1 LYANLIKKRREQNS
15 MPRILVID
23 DDVNL
28 RELIRR
34 FLERAGYEVL
44 IAENGRVALEKQRQT
59 PADLIIT
66 DIFMPGKEGTEI
78 IMELNTEFPGTKIIV
93 ISGGGKIADIDFL
106 KLAEDLGALKTFQK
120 PFKQE
125 ELLAAVEE
133 LL

>member
-1 LYANLIKKRREQNS
+1 

>member
-1 LYANLIKKRREQNS
+1 

-23 DDVNL
+23 DDVKL

-44 IAENGRVALEKQRQT
+44 IAANGNDALEMQRQT
-59 PADLIIT
+59 PADVIIT
-66 DIFMPGKEGTEI
+66 DIFMPEKEGTEI
-78 IMELNTEFPGTKIIV
+78 IMDLSMEFPQAKVIA
-93 ISGGGKIADIDFL
+93 ISGGGNVADIDFL
-106 KLAEDLGALKTFQK
+106 QLAENLGALKTFQK

-133 LL
+133 LLA

>member
-1 LYANLIKKRREQNS
+1 

-23 DDVNL
+23 DDVKL

-44 IAENGRVALEKQRQT
+44 IAENGDDALEMQRQT

-66 DIFMPGKEGTEI
+66 DIFLPGKEGTEI
-78 IMELNTEFPGTKIIV
+78 IMDLSLEFPQAKVIA
-93 ISGGGKIADIDFL
+93 ISGGGNVADIDFL
-106 KLAEDLGALKTFQK
+106 QLAQNLGALKTFQK

-133 LL
+133 LLQ